1 LFASGG
7 GALAF
12 VANNATSSS
21 RVISD
26 RGTT

>member
-7 GALAF
+7 DAVAF
-12 VANNATSSS
+12 IANNVTSSS

-26 RGTT
+26 RGMT